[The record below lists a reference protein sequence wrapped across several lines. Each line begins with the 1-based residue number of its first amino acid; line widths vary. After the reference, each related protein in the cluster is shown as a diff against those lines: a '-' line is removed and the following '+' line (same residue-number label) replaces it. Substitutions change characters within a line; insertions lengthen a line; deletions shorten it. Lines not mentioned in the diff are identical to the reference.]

1 MLKNVLES
9 PHEWNKAMHLQRVG
23 GRRERKRGEIHLHL
37 VYKKKNFSQ
46 KHQGIV
52 IYYNQ

>member
-1 MLKNVLES
+1 
-9 PHEWNKAMHLQRVG
+9 MHLQRVG

-37 VYKKKNFSQ
+37 VYKKKTNFSQ